1 MARTDNYLKQAAQAK
16 AYFLTYDQEALIR
29 KLNLAYDEDYLY
41 PVFFSQTY
49 RLSRKTGDL
58 ARQGKHGWE
67 DANTHSEVM
76 ALLDLIC
83 DSREDRFVSG
93 KWKDMAQFGH
103 AFHQNLLEER
113 DPLAEACQEKPQVFR
128 RWCEALGGKPMPT
141 GDIAYSIEV
150 FDGLPLMIQLWFG
163 DEDFPARAR
172 LLWDENALMY
182 LKYETMYF
190 AREVLLSRLK
200 QEMEESA

>member
-29 KLNLAYDEDYLY
+29 KLNLAHDEDYLY

-67 DANTHSEVM
+67 DANTHGEVM
-76 ALLDLIC
+76 TLLDLIC

-93 KWKDMAQFGH
+93 KWKPV
-103 AFHQNLLEER
+103 R
-113 DPLAEACQEKPQVFR
+113 KDPKCFV
-128 RWCEALGGKPMPT
+128 GG
-141 GDIAYSIEV
+141 
-150 FDGLPLMIQLWFG
+150 
-163 DEDFPARAR
+163 AR
-172 LLWDENALMY
+172 LWAASPCPRGISPIPSKSLTACP
-182 LKYETMYF
+182 
-190 AREVLLSRLK
+190 
-200 QEMEESA
+200 

>member
-29 KLNLAYDEDYLY
+29 KLNLVHDKDYLY

-58 ARQGKHGWE
+58 ERHGDHGWE
-67 DANTHSEVM
+67 DANTHGEVM
-76 ALLDLIC
+76 TLLDLIC

-103 AFHQNLLEER
+103 TFHQNLLEER

-128 RWCEALGGKPMPT
+128 RWCEALGGKPMPM

-200 QEMEESA
+200 REMEESA

>member
-1 MARTDNYLKQAAQAK
+1 MACTDNYLKQAAQAK
-16 AYFLTYDQEALIR
+16 AYFLTYDQETLIR
-29 KLNLAYDEDYLY
+29 KLNLSHDENYLY
-41 PVFFSQTY
+41 PVLFSQTY

-67 DANTHSEVM
+67 DANTRGEVM
-76 ALLDLIC
+76 TLLDLIC

-113 DPLAEACQEKPQVFR
+113 DPLAERCQERPEVFR

-163 DEDFPARAR
+163 DEDFPASLR

-200 QEMEESA
+200 REMEESA

>member
-29 KLNLAYDEDYLY
+29 KLNLAHDEDYLY
-41 PVFFSQTY
+41 PVLFSQTY

-67 DANTHSEVM
+67 DANTHGEVM
-76 ALLDLIC
+76 TLLDLIC
-83 DSREDRFVSG
+83 DSRGDRFLSG

-113 DPLAEACQEKPQVFR
+113 DPLAERCQERPEVFR

-163 DEDFPARAR
+163 DEDFPASLR

-200 QEMEESA
+200 REMEESA

>member
-29 KLNLAYDEDYLY
+29 KLNLAHDEDYLY
-41 PVFFSQTY
+41 PVLFSQTY

-58 ARQGKHGWE
+58 ARQGSQGWE
-67 DANTHSEVM
+67 DANTHGEVM
-76 ALLDLIC
+76 TLLDLIC

-113 DPLAEACQEKPQVFR
+113 DPLAERCQERPEVFR

-163 DEDFPARAR
+163 DEDFPASLR

-200 QEMEESA
+200 REMEESA